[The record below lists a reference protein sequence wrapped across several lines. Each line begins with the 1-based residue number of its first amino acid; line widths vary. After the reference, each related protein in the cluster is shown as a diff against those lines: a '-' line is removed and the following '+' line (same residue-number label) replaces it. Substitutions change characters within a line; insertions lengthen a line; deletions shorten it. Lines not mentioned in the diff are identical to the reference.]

1 MDLERLSALLRKLL
15 MIAGG
20 VALLALTLLATMN
33 VALRIFQAPEYG
45 TYVIVSFLGAIIT
58 AGALG
63 YTQKRKDHIVV
74 DIALVTSVD
83 AAFSMVGT
91 EMWNIFS
98 NYGLTVIPLFI
109 LVGEI
114 VHYAGY
120 NFSLYDATYKW
131 FGHYRGGLAMTTI
144 LASAAFSA
152 ISGSNTA
159 TAATMSAVA
168 IPAMKE
174 YKYHP
179 LMNAGS
185 VAAGATLGVLIP
197 PSIVL
202 VVYGL

>member
-1 MDLERLSALLRKLL
+1 MFHISVPT
-15 MIAGG
+15 IAKAASKEITWAIPTNPTRAM
-20 VALLALTLLATMN
+20 VKAA
-33 VALRIFQAPEYG
+33 G
-45 TYVIVSFLGAIIT
+45 TRST
-58 AGALG
+58 NRM
-63 YTQKRKDHIVV
+63 KN
-74 DIALVTSVD
+74 
-83 AAFSMVGT
+83 M
-91 EMWNIFS
+91 
-98 NYGLTVIPLFI
+98 TVIPLFI

-144 LASAAFSA
+144 MASAAFSA

-174 YKYHP
+174 YGYHP
-179 LMNAGS
+179 ELNAGS

-202 VVYGL
+202 VVYGLYTGQSIG